1 MKLGRLSTNRFYHTA
16 YEWEVEFEY
25 AEIMHNYFV
34 HGFQPGG
41 FFTALL
47 SNDAFGAL
55 SRSHPGN
62 SIQALK
68 NLVGWINGMP
78 LRGIAYGSYE
88 AVDNW
93 LTATSEYRR
102 QKLVEANLIFDE
114 QDEIM
119 YILRGEELKTP
130 YIELQRREHESR

>member
-1 MKLGRLSTNRFYHTA
+1 MKLGKLSTNRFYHTA
-16 YEWEVEFEY
+16 YEWRVDFEY
-25 AEIMHNYFV
+25 AEVMHNYFV
-34 HGFQPGG
+34 HGYQPGG

-47 SNDAFGAL
+47 ANDAFGAL
-55 SRSHPGN
+55 SRSHPAN
-62 SIQALK
+62 TVQALK

-93 LTATSEYRR
+93 LTATVDYRR

-114 QDEIM
+114 KDEIM
-119 YILRGEELKTP
+119 FVLRGEELPSP
-130 YIELQRREHESR
+130 YIEMQRGDV

>member
-1 MKLGRLSTNRFYHTA
+1 MKLGKLSTNRFYSTA
-16 YEWEVEFEY
+16 LEWDVPFEY
-25 AEIMHNYFV
+25 AEVMHNYFV
-34 HGFQPGG
+34 HGYGPGG

-47 SNDAFGAL
+47 ANDAFGAL

-62 SIQALK
+62 DVKALK
-68 NLVGWINGMP
+68 NLVNWINNMP

-93 LTATSEYRR
+93 LTATTEYRR
-102 QKLVEANLIFDE
+102 QKLVEANLIFEE

-119 YILRGEELKTP
+119 YILKGQELKTP
-130 YIELQRREHESR
+130 YTELQRREYDQ

>member
-1 MKLGRLSTNRFYHTA
+1 MKLGKLSTNRFYSTA
-16 YEWEVEFEY
+16 LEWDVEFEY

-34 HGFQPGG
+34 HGYGPGG

-47 SNDAFGAL
+47 ANDAFGAL

-62 SIQALK
+62 DVQALK

-93 LTATSEYRR
+93 LTATTEYRR
-102 QKLVEANLIFDE
+102 QKLVEANLIFEE

-119 YILRGEELKTP
+119 YILKGQELKTP
-130 YIELQRREHESR
+130 YTELQRREYDQ

>member
-1 MKLGRLSTNRFYHTA
+1 MKLGKLSTNRFYHTA
-16 YEWEVEFEY
+16 YEWNVEFEY
-25 AEIMHNYFV
+25 AEVMHNYFV
-34 HGFQPGG
+34 HGYSPGG

-47 SNDAFGAL
+47 ANDAFSAL

-62 SIQALK
+62 TIPSLK
-68 NLVGWINGMP
+68 SLVGWINGMP

-93 LTATSEYRR
+93 LTATPDYRR
-102 QKLVEANLIFDE
+102 KKLVEANLIFDE

-130 YIELQRREHESR
+130 YTELQRREHESR

>member
-1 MKLGRLSTNRFYHTA
+1 MKLGKLSTNRFYHTA
-16 YEWEVEFEY
+16 LEWRVAFEH

-34 HGFQPGG
+34 YGYQPGG

-47 SNDAFGAL
+47 ANDAFGAL
-55 SRSHPGN
+55 SRSHPAN
-62 SIQALK
+62 EIQSLK

-93 LTATSEYRR
+93 LTATPDYRR

-119 YILRGEELKTP
+119 YILKGQELLTP
-130 YIELQRREHESR
+130 YPELQRREYE

>member
-1 MKLGRLSTNRFYHTA
+1 MKLGKLSTNRFYHTA
-16 YEWEVEFEY
+16 YEWNVEFEY
-25 AEIMHNYFV
+25 AEVMHNYFV
-34 HGFQPGG
+34 HGYGPGG

-47 SNDAFGAL
+47 ANDAFGAL
-55 SRSHPGN
+55 ARSHPAN
-62 SIQALK
+62 TIQALK
-68 NLVGWINGMP
+68 NFVGWINDIP
-78 LRGIAYGSYE
+78 LRSVAYGSYA

-93 LTATSEYRR
+93 LNATPEYRR
-102 QKLVEANLIFDE
+102 EKLVEVNLIFDE